1 MTFGTC
7 VRGNL
12 SGELPKLAHEFHGGY
27 NTEDASATS
36 SCRVEFTVNL
46 SWNSPLIA
54 SAAGWQAD
62 PLREYIAALFRIA
75 HREAFPHSTFDT
87 SSIDSD
93 DSDAICEAFRD
104 YTETAL
110 RAELDQYEWSGR
122 KLQAFSKA
130 GIDFGSHS

>member
-7 VRGNL
+7 ARGNL

-36 SCRVEFTVNL
+36 NCRVEFTVNL
-46 SWNSPLIA
+46 SWNSHLNA
-54 SAAGWQAD
+54 STARWQAD
-62 PLREYIAALFRIA
+62 PLRENIAALFRIA

-87 SSIDSD
+87 SSIDSG